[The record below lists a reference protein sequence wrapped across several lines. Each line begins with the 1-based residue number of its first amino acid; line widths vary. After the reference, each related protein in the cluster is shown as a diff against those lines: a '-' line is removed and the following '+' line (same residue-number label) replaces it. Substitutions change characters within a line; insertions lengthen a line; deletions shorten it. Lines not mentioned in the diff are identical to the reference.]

1 MRKLVLIGL
10 VLVAVGVA
18 ALPVSADPAET
29 IVLGGKEFAG
39 PYGAG
44 WGDEAPSEISN
55 GGASANGVVTDIRW
69 SNWGSRVSIG
79 WGKGAIYKPSGGYY
93 AKRVAVKLRASTVGE
108 CEGRRAY
115 MTLWARFPVRPGGH
129 LRSWQKWSGAP
140 NVCASHWG

>member
-1 MRKLVLIGL
+1 MWKLTLIGL
-10 VLVAVGVA
+10 A
-18 ALPVSADPAET
+18 VSAVSAGAFTAVADAAEP

-55 GGASANGVVTDIRW
+55 GGGSANGVVTDIRW
-69 SNWGSRVSIG
+69 QNWGSRVSIG

-115 MTLWARFPVRPGGH
+115 MTLWTRFPVRPGGH
-129 LRSWQKWSGAP
+129 LRYWQKWSGAP
-140 NVCASHWG
+140 NICVSHWG